1 MASLVLSEGKTFNRI
16 VLSFDSG
23 CFDTKIDSLPDYIG
37 LYFVYR
43 VCKGE
48 DGKYYISHLEPPIY
62 IGKAEDSVRSRM
74 KEHIDD
80 GSLQN
85 WKDRYCESEDFIYI
99 CTCPLEE
106 SIEDAEAACIFHIQP
121 LANIDNKN
129 SYNGANIYI
138 SIEGSYVYLNEQNKR
153 FKVLKGSTK

>member
-1 MASLVLSEGKTFNRI
+1 
-16 VLSFDSG
+16 
-23 CFDTKIDSLPDYIG
+23 
-37 LYFVYR
+37 
-43 VCKGE
+43 
-48 DGKYYISHLEPPIY
+48 
-62 IGKAEDSVRSRM
+62 M

-153 FKVLKGSTK
+153 FKVLKVQQSNA